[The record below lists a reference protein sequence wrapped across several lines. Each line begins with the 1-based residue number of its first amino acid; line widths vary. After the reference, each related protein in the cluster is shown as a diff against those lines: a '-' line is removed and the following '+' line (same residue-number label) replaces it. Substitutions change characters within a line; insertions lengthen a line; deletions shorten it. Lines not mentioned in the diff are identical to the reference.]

1 MDDSQEEFKIYK
13 PWNWR
18 FILAVLGVILFIV
31 SIVFNTIDS
40 SGKII
45 LTVFN
50 RSNRELLKISSILTI
65 IASILILT
73 TTLGEFKWTAGI
85 VNNNLLLSIL
95 LTVSIYTLL
104 YLLQIADN
112 SGMFLQTY
120 IFKGFATSLA
130 TITSAVMIY
139 FS

>member
-1 MDDSQEEFKIYK
+1 MDNNQEKFKIYK

-18 FILAVLGVILFIV
+18 FILAILGVILFIV

-85 VNNNLLLSIL
+85 INNNLLLSIL
-95 LTVSIYTLL
+95 LILSIYTLL
-104 YLLQIADN
+104 YLLNIADN
-112 SGMFLQTY
+112 SGIFLYAY
-120 IFKGFATSLA
+120 IFRDFGTSLA

>member
-1 MDDSQEEFKIYK
+1 MDNNQEKFKIYK

-18 FILAVLGVILFIV
+18 FILAILGVILFIV

-85 VNNNLLLSIL
+85 INNNLLLSIL
-95 LTVSIYTLL
+95 LILSIYTLL
-104 YLLQIADN
+104 YLLNIADN
-112 SGMFLQTY
+112 SGIFLHAY
-120 IFKGFATSLA
+120 IFRDFGTSLA